1 MARGRV
7 FQREPG
13 RGRPWSYVV
22 DAELGSDGR
31 RRQRKRG
38 GFRTRAEAEIALRNY
53 LSDRDAGRPST
64 VRSGR
69 TLAEWLQEWLET
81 KKGSVKP
88 TTLESYRY
96 AIRAFIVPRIG
107 ALHLQD
113 LRPVH
118 LQRFYNGLSEEGG
131 SRGGQPSP
139 RSVHLAHQVLRPALG
154 HAVDLGLLPA
164 NPAASKLV
172 LPRIK
177 RREMTVWS
185 AEEAGTFLE
194 ATAEDRF
201 GALWRLI
208 LTTGLRRGEALGL
221 RWADVD
227 VEKRSISVSQNLVM
241 VGAKPTLSSPK
252 GRASPSQLAADDCR
266 RVAPPSG
273 SPRQGSFAGRTG
285 LVRPR
290 SRVHD
295 GPRRSAR
302 SQQCLRPLYRLLS
315 AGRGTGDPP
324 ARRPP
329 HGRNPGTPGRCS
341 PQTGARD
348 ARPCLDRDD
357 PRHLF
362 AHRPRHAQGGG
373 RPDRGDTQR
382 RQGWWKCDVCSSSW
396 ASGSETGRLVKFGS
410 MPAGPEPDECLRFL
424 DLRASRRRDDAS
436 GRLP

>member
-22 DAELGSDGR
+22 DTEFGPDGR

-53 LSDRDAGRPST
+53 LSDRDAGRPSV

-81 KKGSVKP
+81 QKGSVKP

-107 ALHLQD
+107 GLHLQD

-118 LQRFYNGLSEEGG
+118 LQRFYNALGEEGG
-131 SRGGQPSP
+131 PRGGQLSP

-154 HAVDLGLLPA
+154 HAVDLGLLA
-164 NPAASKLV
+164 TNPAASKLV

-227 VEKRSISVSQNLVM
+227 LDKRSISVSQNLVM

-252 GRASPSQLAADDCR
+252 GEPRQVSLPRTTADVLRGHRVRQDKDRLLAGPAWCDSGLVFTTALGGPLDPNNVYDRFVGSCR
-266 RVAPPSG
+266 RAGVPVIRLHDGRHTAATLALQAGAHPKLVQEMLGHASIEMTLDTYSHIVPGMHREVADRIEAVLNG
-273 SPRQGSFAGRTG
+273 AKAG
-285 LVRPR
+285 VHAASARPR
-290 SRVHD
+290 
-295 GPRRSAR
+295 G
-302 SQQCLRPLYRLLS
+302 
-315 AGRGTGDPP
+315 
-324 ARRPP
+324 
-329 HGRNPGTPGRCS
+329 
-341 PQTGARD
+341 
-348 ARPCLDRDD
+348 
-357 PRHLF
+357 
-362 AHRPRHAQGGG
+362 
-373 RPDRGDTQR
+373 
-382 RQGWWKCDVCSSSW
+382 
-396 ASGSETGRLVKFGS
+396 
-410 MPAGPEPDECLRFL
+410 
-424 DLRASRRRDDAS
+424 RRDQRQD
-436 GRLP
+436 G